1 MKPTQHSNRPESGPA
16 ARKAKLAHDR
26 KPAPDAERPDE
37 ERVADVEEAEAHAA
51 EHEAEQGGDDVE
63 SGAQPDDVK
72 KGFSQDSGY
81 AQSGGQRRG
90 ARGD

>member
-1 MKPTQHSNRPESGPA
+1 MGMKPTQHSNHPASGPA
-16 ARKAKLAHDR
+16 ARKAKLESEP
-26 KPAPDAERPDE
+26 KPDPDAERPDAE
-37 ERVADVEEAEAHAA
+37 KVADAHEAEAHAA
-51 EHEAEQGGDDVE
+51 EHADDDVE

-90 ARGD
+90 ARRD